1 MTGVKFSDQ
10 SLMPWGK
17 YKNFKMANVPSD
29 YLLWLLENDKC
40 GGAVKK
46 YIEDNKSFLELES
59 KQNRKQQNR

>member
-1 MTGVKFSDQ
+1 MTGQPFTDQ

-17 YKNFKMANVPSD
+17 YKGHKMANVPPD

-40 GGAVKK
+40 GGRVKE
-46 YIEDNKSFLELES
+46 YIEKNKSFLILES

>member
-1 MTGVKFSDQ
+1 MTGQEFNDQ

-17 YKNFKMANVPSD
+17 YSGHKMANVPPD

-40 GGAVKK
+40 GGRVKE
-46 YIEDNKSFLELES
+46 YIEKNKHFLQLEL